1 MENHLF
7 IDQLVCLWCKSVSHS
22 FQFFTQMINSALFD
36 LNMGTFTL
44 CVKDLSFVKWEGW
57 LMEPKCSVREGGGM
71 AHKRSSSE
79 DKDDVRHLNSDFLIR
94 YRLLLFLF
102 SSKTLNIRIK

>member
-1 MENHLF
+1 MISSCFLYAFGVSLF
-7 IDQLVCLWCKSVSHS
+7 HIPSNSL
-22 FQFFTQMINSALFD
+22 QMINSALFD

-79 DKDDVRHLNSDFLIR
+79 DKDDVRHLNSDPDQISIAPLSFFLKK
-94 YRLLLFLF
+94 
-102 SSKTLNIRIK
+102 S

>member
-1 MENHLF
+1 MYAFGVSLF
-7 IDQLVCLWCKSVSHS
+7 HIPSNSLQ
-22 FQFFTQMINSALFD
+22 NSALFD

-57 LMEPKCSVREGGGM
+57 LMEPKCSVREGDGM
-71 AHKRSSSE
+71 AHRRSSSE
-79 DKDDVRHLNSDFLIR
+79 DKDDVRHLNSDFLIQIR

-102 SSKTLNIRIK
+102 SSKNLNISIKRGNNS